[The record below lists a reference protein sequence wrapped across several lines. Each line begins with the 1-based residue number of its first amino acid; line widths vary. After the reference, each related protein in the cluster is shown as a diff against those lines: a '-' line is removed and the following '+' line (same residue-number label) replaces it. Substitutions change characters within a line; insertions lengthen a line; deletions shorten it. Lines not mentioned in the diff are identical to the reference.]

1 MLLFKT
7 NCPSLHLLVHQSC
20 HLHYGTLNVS
30 LHVRESGFRNLGNF
44 CFWNP
49 ESSIGH
55 GGMRTFYVFLV
66 YFILVFDLDLGTTRS
81 TVSSTGSYTVIL
93 LQNPGNICLWIPQPR
108 ALECVI
114 PIMESEISLLIGIRY
129 PSFND
134 EESGI
139 QHLESGIQGVESKI
153 QDCLGFPYLG
163 RNVSSTDSC
172 HLFLSNVSVF
182 GL

>member
-7 NCPSLHLLVHQSC
+7 KCPSLHLLVYQSC
-20 HLHYGTLNVS
+20 HLNYGTLNVS
-30 LHVRESGFRNLGNF
+30 LHVRESGFRNPGNF

-55 GGMRTFYVFLV
+55 GGMRTFYVFGIYYIGIWPWPWDHAFNWQFNWQLN
-66 YFILVFDLDLGTTRS
+66 
-81 TVSSTGSYTVIL
+81 SYTT
-93 LQNPGNICLWIPQPR
+93 PESW
-108 ALECVI
+108 ALECGI
-114 PIMESEISLLIGIRY
+114 QIMESEISLLIGIWN

-139 QHLESGIQGVESKI
+139 QYLESGIQGVESRI
-153 QDCLGFPYLG
+153 QDCLDFPYLG